1 MKILESLIQAMNEAN
16 EDNKMLSD
24 QFQVASTDSNIQ
36 FNGKLGYTGESK
48 ITLELSVSM
57 PDIIKHYV
65 SENTFDQ
72 ISEEQFKSASDKVQ
86 NALKE
91 VAEEFENQL
100 KTKMASYGL
109 QEGDNNG

>member
-1 MKILESLIQAMNEAN
+1 MHEAD

-24 QFQVASTDSNIQ
+24 QFQVASTESSIQ

-48 ITLELSVSM
+48 ITLDLSISM
-57 PDIIKHYV
+57 PNVVKHYA

-72 ISEEQFKSASDKVQ
+72 ISEEQFKGASDKLQ

-91 VAEEFENQL
+91 VAAEFENQL